1 MEWKALVPPV
11 HFICL
16 LVRLTA
22 SVGLVRA
29 GDFVFLLTHSVL
41 LLLLL
46 LLLHQ
51 EGEFFPKWLSVLRT
65 WLSAA
70 AEPDFAEV
78 SKWYTG
84 WRGQFSA
91 DITKHARIV
100 PMLQHALSL
109 MNMVRMGLLFFR

>member
-1 MEWKALVPPV
+1 M
-11 HFICL
+11 
-16 LVRLTA
+16 
-22 SVGLVRA
+22 
-29 GDFVFLLTHSVL
+29 
-41 LLLLL
+41 LLL

-78 SKWYTG
+78 SKWYSG

-109 MNMVRMGLLFFR
+109 MNMVRMGLLFLR